1 MRGNRAG
8 RTGDRRRSVPRE
20 CVGLPEVLPET
31 PCCSGDA
38 RAAARRG
45 LVQGPD
51 AGAPPRKTLDFRAAT
66 NSRRRRRSS
75 VSMEK
80 EWSVSHPRIGSLWRN
95 SAYTRT
101 PPGRS
106 TRSISESARGVLG
119 EVMVGGA
126 GMMDHVEREHDIERM
141 GGVRQREHVR
151 RPEGERRG
159 RMARVPL
166 PNGTTCLLDLMR
178 VEVGGDVLGGVKSLD
193 ESHRQ
198 GTVSA
203 ADLETTSSRRD
214 PDLPPDPVVR
224 SSRSPR
230 RREIHEKSRDEVHLG
245 HEPTVETGSTD
256 SGF

>member
-159 RMARVPL
+159 RMARGTASQWHDVPL
-166 PNGTTCLLDLMR
+166 GPDAGRSRWQRTRRGEIPRRIASPRNRFRSRSRDNELPPGS
-178 VEVGGDVLGGVKSLD
+178 GPPAG
-193 ESHRQ
+193 
-198 GTVSA
+198 
-203 ADLETTSSRRD
+203 SSRTFESIAATQRD
-214 PDLPPDPVVR
+214 
-224 SSRSPR
+224 SRKIER
-230 RREIHEKSRDEVHLG
+230 
-245 HEPTVETGSTD
+245 
-256 SGF
+256 